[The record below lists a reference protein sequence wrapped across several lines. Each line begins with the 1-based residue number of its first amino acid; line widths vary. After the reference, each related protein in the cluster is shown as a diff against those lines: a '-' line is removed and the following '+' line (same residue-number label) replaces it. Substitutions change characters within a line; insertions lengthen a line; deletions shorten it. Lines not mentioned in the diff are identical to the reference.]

1 MPPRFAVGGF
11 VVSATGTSEIAM
23 SLKARVIED
32 MKLAMKAKET
42 ARLGAIRLLLAAIK
56 QREVDERIEMD
67 DAAVIAV
74 IEKML
79 KQRKDSIT
87 QYEAAKRQDLADAE
101 KFEVE
106 VLTAYMPQAMSAG
119 EVELIVAKAL
129 ADSGAK
135 APADMGKVMA
145 LVKPQIAGRAD
156 MGEVSKLVK
165 TKLSS
170 Q

>member
-1 MPPRFAVGGF
+1 
-11 VVSATGTSEIAM
+11 M
-23 SLKARVIED
+23 SLKDRITDD
-32 MKLAMKAKET
+32 MKTAMKAKEA

-56 QREVDERIEMD
+56 QKEVDERIQLD
-67 DAAVIAV
+67 DTQVTTV

-79 KQRKDSIT
+79 KQRKDSIS
-87 QYEAAKRQDLADAE
+87 QYEAAGRQDLADAE
-101 KFEVE
+101 KFEAGI
-106 VLTAYMPQAMSAG
+106 LSAYMPQAMSAD
-119 EVELIVAKAL
+119 EVAAIVAQAM

-165 TKLSS
+165 AKLSGA
-170 Q
+170 